1 MEPFELPFGEGR
13 LRISPSK
20 IIGLVR
26 TYPSHAAEMGSGR
39 PERLWFFLKPPSSLL
54 PPDSTIL
61 LPSSVG
67 EAHHEVELAVIV
79 GRRGKDIR
87 RGEGLNHILGYTI
100 MLDITARELQAE
112 AKRERMPWG
121 APKGFDTFAPLG
133 PKVVPRD
140 ELDPG
145 DLEIGLKVNGQV
157 RQRGRTS
164 EMLFTVGEVVE
175 ELSRIMT
182 LQEGDIIATGTPS
195 GVGPIEEG
203 DVIEAWIEGI
213 GTLTE
218 SVERLR

>member
-1 MEPFELPFGEGR
+1 M
-13 LRISPSK
+13 
-20 IIGLVR
+20 
-26 TYPSHAAEMGSGR
+26 
-39 PERLWFFLKPPSSLL
+39 
-54 PPDSTIL
+54 
-61 LPSSVG
+61 
-67 EAHHEVELAVIV
+67 
-79 GRRGKDIR
+79 
-87 RGEGLNHILGYTI
+87 NHILGYTI

>member
-1 MEPFELPFGEGR
+1 
-13 LRISPSK
+13 
-20 IIGLVR
+20 
-26 TYPSHAAEMGSGR
+26 
-39 PERLWFFLKPPSSLL
+39 
-54 PPDSTIL
+54 
-61 LPSSVG
+61 
-67 EAHHEVELAVIV
+67 
-79 GRRGKDIR
+79 
-87 RGEGLNHILGYTI
+87 
-100 MLDITARELQAE
+100 
-112 AKRERMPWG
+112 
-121 APKGFDTFAPLG
+121 
-133 PKVVPRD
+133 VVPRD